1 MAQSYIPAGT
11 DVICTEMLSTLPS
24 QIITE
29 REAKVLYG
37 KESKALLNTCD
48 KNLSCQLQCRIK
60 VSYYEGLSSLLLG
73 LALGAAVVALTVLT
87 FGAGTAVVAAA
98 AITTGALGGAAIFYG
113 DKADKSRQA
122 PHECDSTKGGT
133 WELFHRKVYIEKA
146 NALLERS
153 FLTCQKGGVV
163 SLVMSH
169 EKALEL
175 SKKISDSNKKI
186 LELNY
191 YSNALQGFIGSVAN
205 AFKASGGWDVAGLII
220 SSGLAVY
227 DYVSGADE
235 NYRNK
240 NMQNQHE
247 YARKYLKGENAELE
261 ADGSI
266 LKPEMGRDAGVSGV
280 LTAGEASVGVI
291 GSNGE
296 VLKTLG
302 RWGGEEFFHGN
313 SVSRAF
319 WRVFAGRTAKN
330 VGKGMVSESIKG
342 LKDKTNLQKLGVGV
356 VASVISNAI
365 ELGMNKEENNLYRD
379 MLQIIRQ
386 SRKQSGNGINIQAHQ
401 L

>member
-24 QIITE
+24 QIVTE
-29 REAKVLYG
+29 RDAKVLYG
-37 KESKALLNTCD
+37 KENKALLNICD
-48 KNLSCQLQCRIK
+48 KKLTCQLKCRIK
-60 VSYYEGLSSLLLG
+60 VSYYEGLGSLLLG
-73 LALGAAVVALTVLT
+73 LTLGAAAVAFSVIT

-98 AITTGALGGAAIFYG
+98 VITTGALGGAAIFYSN
-113 DKADKSRQA
+113 KADDCRQA

-153 FLTCQKGGVV
+153 FLTCQKGGIV

-186 LELNY
+186 LELNL
-191 YSNALQGFIGSVAN
+191 YSNALQGLIGSGAN

-227 DYVSGADE
+227 DYVSGADD
-235 NYRNK
+235 NYRNQNMK
-240 NMQNQHE
+240 NQQE
-247 YARKYLKGENAELE
+247 YARKYLKGENADLE

-266 LKPEMGRDAGVSGV
+266 LKPEMARDAGVSGV

-302 RWGGEEFFHGN
+302 RWGGEEIFHGN
-313 SVSRAF
+313 NVSRAF
-319 WRVFAGRTAKN
+319 WKVFAGRTAKN
-330 VGKGMVSESIKG
+330 VGKGMVSESIKS
-342 LKDKTNLQKLGVGV
+342 LKDKTNLQKLGVGI
-356 VASVISNAI
+356 VAAVISNSI
-365 ELGMNKEENNLYRD
+365 EWGMNKEENDLYKEFIDKINDARGE
-379 MLQIIRQ
+379 
-386 SRKQSGNGINIQAHQ
+386 SKGGINIKAVGQ
-401 L
+401 

>member
-24 QIITE
+24 QIVTE

-48 KNLSCQLQCRIK
+48 KKLSCQLQCRIK

-98 AITTGALGGAAIFYG
+98 VLTTGALGGAAIFYG
-113 DKADKSRQA
+113 DKAHKSRQA
-122 PHECDSTKGGT
+122 PHECDSTQGGT
-133 WELFHRKVYIEKA
+133 WELYHSKVYIEKA

-153 FLTCQKGGVV
+153 FLTCKKGGVV

-191 YSNALQGFIGSVAN
+191 YSNASQGFIGSVAN
-205 AFKASGGWDVAGLII
+205 AFKASGGGDVAGLII
-220 SSGLAVY
+220 GSGLAVY
-227 DYVSGADE
+227 DYVSGADD
-235 NYRNK
+235 NYRNQNMK
-240 NMQNQHE
+240 NQQE
-247 YARKYLKGENAELE
+247 YAHKVLKGEKAELE

-266 LKPEMGRDAGVSGV
+266 LKPEMARDAGVSGV

-302 RWGGEEFFHGN
+302 RWGAEEVSQGN
-313 SVSRAF
+313 NVSRAF
-319 WRVFAGRTAKN
+319 WTVFAGRTAKN
-330 VGKGMVSESIKG
+330 VGKQMVSESIKG
-342 LKDKTNLQKLGVGV
+342 LMDKTNLQKFGMGI
-356 VASVISNAI
+356 VATVISNSI
-365 ELGMNKEENNLYRD
+365 EKMVNENEIALYAKTIDEIIKCRD
-379 MLQIIRQ
+379 SNVIKITV
-386 SRKQSGNGINIQAHQ
+386 QANE

>member
-24 QIITE
+24 QIVTE

-37 KESKALLNTCD
+37 KENKALLNICD
-48 KNLSCQLQCRIK
+48 KKLTCQLKCRIK
-60 VSYYEGLSSLLLG
+60 VSYYEGLGSLLFG
-73 LALGAAVVALTVLT
+73 LALGAAVVGLTVLT

-98 AITTGALGGAAIFYG
+98 AITTGALGGAAIFYSN
-113 DKADKSRQA
+113 KADDCRQA

-153 FLTCQKGGVV
+153 FLTCQKGGIV

-186 LELNY
+186 LELNL
-191 YSNALQGFIGSVAN
+191 YSNALQGFIGSGAN

-247 YARKYLKGENAELE
+247 YARKILKGEQAELE

-280 LTAGEASVGVI
+280 LTAGETSVGVI

-302 RWGGEEFFHGN
+302 RWGAEEVSQGN
-313 SVSRAF
+313 NVSRAF
-319 WRVFAGRTAKN
+319 WMVFAGRTAKN
-330 VGKGMVSESIKG
+330 VGKQMVSESIKG
-342 LKDKTNLQKLGVGV
+342 LKDKTNLQKLGVGI
-356 VASVISNAI
+356 VAAVISNSIEKAI
-365 ELGMNKEENNLYRD
+365 NENENTLYAKMIDEIIKSQDSNLTGITVQSNK
-379 MLQIIRQ
+379 
-386 SRKQSGNGINIQAHQ
+386 S
-401 L
+401 

>member
-1 MAQSYIPAGT
+1 MYHS
-11 DVICTEMLSTLPS
+11 
-24 QIITE
+24 
-29 REAKVLYG
+29 
-37 KESKALLNTCD
+37 
-48 KNLSCQLQCRIK
+48 
-60 VSYYEGLSSLLLG
+60 
-73 LALGAAVVALTVLT
+73 
-87 FGAGTAVVAAA
+87 
-98 AITTGALGGAAIFYG
+98 
-113 DKADKSRQA
+113 
-122 PHECDSTKGGT
+122 
-133 WELFHRKVYIEKA
+133 KVYIEKA

-191 YSNALQGFIGSVAN
+191 YSNASQGFIGSVAN
-205 AFKASGGWDVAGLII
+205 AFKASGAGDVAGLII
-220 SSGLAVY
+220 GSGLAVY

-247 YARKYLKGENAELE
+247 YARKILKGEQAELE

-302 RWGGEEFFHGN
+302 RWGAEEVSQGN
-313 SVSRAF
+313 NVSRAF
-319 WRVFAGRTAKN
+319 WRFFAGRTAKN
-330 VGKGMVSESIKG
+330 VGKQMVSESIKDII
-342 LKDKTNLQKLGVGV
+342 DKTNLQKLGVGV
-356 VASVISNAI
+356 VASMISNLI
-365 ELGMNKEENNLYRD
+365 ELSFNSDANNIYIDMIDEIKDVRIKNK
-379 MLQIIRQ
+379 
-386 SRKQSGNGINIQAHQ
+386 GQ
-401 L
+401 LNVYSDR

>member
-1 MAQSYIPAGT
+1 MYHS
-11 DVICTEMLSTLPS
+11 
-24 QIITE
+24 
-29 REAKVLYG
+29 
-37 KESKALLNTCD
+37 N
-48 KNLSCQLQCRIK
+48 
-60 VSYYEGLSSLLLG
+60 
-73 LALGAAVVALTVLT
+73 
-87 FGAGTAVVAAA
+87 
-98 AITTGALGGAAIFYG
+98 
-113 DKADKSRQA
+113 
-122 PHECDSTKGGT
+122 
-133 WELFHRKVYIEKA
+133 VYIEKA

-153 FLTCQKGGVV
+153 FLTCKKGGVV

-191 YSNALQGFIGSVAN
+191 YSNASQGFIGSVAN

-302 RWGGEEFFHGN
+302 RWGAEEVSQGN
-313 SVSRAF
+313 NVSRAF
-319 WRVFAGRTAKN
+319 WRVFAGRTAKS
-330 VGKGMVSESIKG
+330 VGKQMVSESIKG
-342 LKDKTNLQKLGVGV
+342 LKDKTNLQKLGVGFI
-356 VASVISNAI
+356 ASMISNSI
-365 ELGMNKEENNLYRD
+365 EWGMNEKENKLYEKMIKTID
-379 MLQIIRQ
+379 E
-386 SRKQSGNGINIQAHQ
+386 SRKQKVEGINIQACQ

>member
-24 QIITE
+24 QIVTE

-48 KNLSCQLQCRIK
+48 KKLSCQLQCRIK

-133 WELFHRKVYIEKA
+133 WELYHSKVYIEKA

-153 FLTCQKGGVV
+153 FLICKKGGVV

-191 YSNALQGFIGSVAN
+191 YSNASQGFIGSVAN
-205 AFKASGGWDVAGLII
+205 AFKASGAGDVAGLII
-220 SSGLAVY
+220 GSGLAVY

-235 NYRNK
+235 NYRNQNMK
-240 NMQNQHE
+240 NQQE
-247 YARKYLKGENAELE
+247 YARKKLKGEKAELE

-266 LKPEMGRDAGVSGV
+266 LKR
-280 LTAGEASVGVI
+280 VI

-302 RWGGEEFFHGN
+302 RWGAEEVSQGN
-313 SVSRAF
+313 NVSRAF
-319 WRVFAGRTAKN
+319 WMVFAGRTAKN
-330 VGKGMVSESIKG
+330 VGKQMVSESIKG
-342 LKDKTNLQKLGVGV
+342 IIDKTNLQKLGVGI
-356 VASVISNAI
+356 VAAVISNSIEKAI
-365 ELGMNKEENNLYRD
+365 NENENTLYAKMIDEIIKSQDSNLTGITVQSNK
-379 MLQIIRQ
+379 
-386 SRKQSGNGINIQAHQ
+386 S
-401 L
+401 

>member
-1 MAQSYIPAGT
+1 MYHS
-11 DVICTEMLSTLPS
+11 
-24 QIITE
+24 
-29 REAKVLYG
+29 
-37 KESKALLNTCD
+37 N
-48 KNLSCQLQCRIK
+48 
-60 VSYYEGLSSLLLG
+60 
-73 LALGAAVVALTVLT
+73 
-87 FGAGTAVVAAA
+87 
-98 AITTGALGGAAIFYG
+98 
-113 DKADKSRQA
+113 
-122 PHECDSTKGGT
+122 
-133 WELFHRKVYIEKA
+133 VYIEKA

-191 YSNALQGFIGSVAN
+191 YSNASQGFIGSVAN
-205 AFKASGGWDVAGLII
+205 AFKASGAGDVVGLII
-220 SSGLAVY
+220 GSGLAVY

-247 YARKYLKGENAELE
+247 YARKILKGEQAELE

-302 RWGGEEFFHGN
+302 RWGAEEVSQGN
-313 SVSRAF
+313 NVSRAF
-319 WRVFAGRTAKN
+319 WRFFAGRTAKN
-330 VGKGMVSESIKG
+330 VGKQMVSESIKDII
-342 LKDKTNLQKLGVGV
+342 DKTNLQKLGVGV
-356 VASVISNAI
+356 VASMISNLI
-365 ELGMNKEENNLYRD
+365 ELSFNSDANNIYIDMIDEIKDVRIKNK
-379 MLQIIRQ
+379 
-386 SRKQSGNGINIQAHQ
+386 GQ
-401 L
+401 LNVYSDR

>member
-24 QIITE
+24 QIVTE

-37 KESKALLNTCD
+37 KENKALLNICD
-48 KNLSCQLQCRIK
+48 KKLTCQLKCRIK
-60 VSYYEGLSSLLLG
+60 VSYYEGLGSLLLG
-73 LALGAAVVALTVLT
+73 LTLGAAAVAFSVIT

-98 AITTGALGGAAIFYG
+98 VITTGALGGAAIFYSN
-113 DKADKSRQA
+113 KADDCRQA

-153 FLTCQKGGVV
+153 FLTCQKGGIV

-186 LELNY
+186 LELNL
-191 YSNALQGFIGSVAN
+191 YSNALQGFIGSGAN

-235 NYRNK
+235 NYRNQNMK
-240 NMQNQHE
+240 NQQE
-247 YARKYLKGENAELE
+247 YANKVLKGEKADLE

-266 LKPEMGRDAGVSGV
+266 LKPEMGRDAGVSGI

-302 RWGGEEFFHGN
+302 RWGGEEIFHGN
-313 SVSRAF
+313 NVSRAF
-319 WRVFAGRTAKN
+319 WKVFAGRTAKN

-356 VASVISNAI
+356 VASMISNLI
-365 ELGMNKEENNLYRD
+365 ELSFNSDANNIYIDMIDEIKDVRIKNK
-379 MLQIIRQ
+379 
-386 SRKQSGNGINIQAHQ
+386 GQ
-401 L
+401 LNVYSDR

>member
-11 DVICTEMLSTLPS
+11 DVICTEMMSTLPS
-24 QIITE
+24 QIVTE
-29 REAKVLYG
+29 RKAKVLYG
-37 KESKALLNTCD
+37 KEKKALLNTCD
-48 KNLSCQLQCRIK
+48 KKLSCQLQCRIK
-60 VSYYEGLSSLLLG
+60 VSYYEGLSSLLAG

-87 FGAGTAVVAAA
+87 CGAGTAVVAAA
-98 AITTGALGGAAIFYG
+98 VITTGALGGSAIFYA
-113 DKADKSRQA
+113 DKANDSRHA

-146 NALLERS
+146 NAILERS

-227 DYVSGADE
+227 DYVSGADD
-235 NYRNK
+235 NYRNQNMK
-240 NMQNQHE
+240 NQQE
-247 YARKYLKGENAELE
+247 YAHKILKGEKADLE

-266 LKPEMGRDAGVSGV
+266 LKPEMARDAGVSGV
-280 LTAGEASVGVI
+280 LTAGEASIGVI

-302 RWGGEEFFHGN
+302 RWGAEEVSQGN
-313 SVSRAF
+313 NVSRAF

-330 VGKGMVSESIKG
+330 VGKEMVSESIKG

-356 VASVISNAI
+356 VAAVISNSIEKAI
-365 ELGMNKEENNLYRD
+365 NENENTLYAKMIDEIIKSQDSNLTGITVQSNK
-379 MLQIIRQ
+379 
-386 SRKQSGNGINIQAHQ
+386 S
-401 L
+401 

>member
-24 QIITE
+24 QIVTE

-37 KESKALLNTCD
+37 KENKALLNICD
-48 KNLSCQLQCRIK
+48 KKLTCQLKCRIK
-60 VSYYEGLSSLLLG
+60 VSYYEGLSSLLFG
-73 LALGAAVVALTVLT
+73 LTLGAAAVALSVIT
-87 FGAGTAVVAAA
+87 FGAATLVIAAA
-98 AITTGALGGAAIFYG
+98 VGTSCVLGGAAFFYSN
-113 DKADKSRQA
+113 KADDCRQA

-146 NALLERS
+146 NAILERS

-191 YSNALQGFIGSVAN
+191 YSNALQGFIGSGAN
-205 AFKASGGWDVAGLII
+205 AFKASGGWDVAGVII

-302 RWGGEEFFHGN
+302 RWGAEEVSQGN
-313 SVSRAF
+313 NVSRAF
-319 WRVFAGRTAKN
+319 WMVFAGRTAKN
-330 VGKGMVSESIKG
+330 VGKQMVSESIKG
-342 LKDKTNLQKLGVGV
+342 LKDKTNLQKLGVGFI
-356 VASVISNAI
+356 ASMISNSI
-365 ELGMNKEENNLYRD
+365 EWGMNEKENKLYEKMIKTID
-379 MLQIIRQ
+379 E
-386 SRKQSGNGINIQAHQ
+386 SRKQKVEGINIQACQ

>member
-1 MAQSYIPAGT
+1 
-11 DVICTEMLSTLPS
+11 
-24 QIITE
+24 
-29 REAKVLYG
+29 LYH
-37 KESKALLNTCD
+37 SN
-48 KNLSCQLQCRIK
+48 
-60 VSYYEGLSSLLLG
+60 
-73 LALGAAVVALTVLT
+73 
-87 FGAGTAVVAAA
+87 
-98 AITTGALGGAAIFYG
+98 
-113 DKADKSRQA
+113 
-122 PHECDSTKGGT
+122 
-133 WELFHRKVYIEKA
+133 VYIEKA

-153 FLTCQKGGVV
+153 FLTCKKGGVV

-191 YSNALQGFIGSVAN
+191 YSNASQGFIGSVAN
-205 AFKASGGWDVAGLII
+205 AFKASGGGDVAGLII
-220 SSGLAVY
+220 GSGLAVY

-247 YARKYLKGENAELE
+247 YARKILKGEQAELE

-302 RWGGEEFFHGN
+302 RWGAEEVSQGN
-313 SVSRAF
+313 NVSRAF
-319 WRVFAGRTAKN
+319 WMVFAGRTAKN
-330 VGKGMVSESIKG
+330 VGKQMVSESIKG
-342 LKDKTNLQKLGVGV
+342 LMDKTNLQKFGMGI
-356 VASVISNAI
+356 VATVISNSI
-365 ELGMNKEENNLYRD
+365 EKMVNENEIALYAKTIDEIIKCRD
-379 MLQIIRQ
+379 SNVIKITV
-386 SRKQSGNGINIQAHQ
+386 QANE

>member
-37 KESKALLNTCD
+37 KENKALLNICD
-48 KNLSCQLQCRIK
+48 KKLTCQLKCRIK
-60 VSYYEGLSSLLLG
+60 VSYYEGLGSLLFG
-73 LALGAAVVALTVLT
+73 LTLGAAAVAFSVIT
-87 FGAGTAVVAAA
+87 FGAATLVIAAA
-98 AITTGALGGAAIFYG
+98 VGTTCVLGGAAIFYSN
-113 DKADKSRQA
+113 KADDCRQA

-153 FLTCQKGGVV
+153 FLTCQKGGIV

-186 LELNY
+186 LELNL
-191 YSNALQGFIGSVAN
+191 YSNALQGFIGSGAN
-205 AFKASGGWDVAGLII
+205 AFKASSGWDVAGLII
-220 SSGLAVY
+220 GSGLAVY

-235 NYRNK
+235 NYRNQNMK
-240 NMQNQHE
+240 NQQE
-247 YARKYLKGENAELE
+247 YAHKVLKGEKADLE

-266 LKPEMGRDAGVSGV
+266 LKPEMARDAGVSGV

-302 RWGGEEFFHGN
+302 RWGAEEVSQGN
-313 SVSRAF
+313 NVSRAF

-330 VGKGMVSESIKG
+330 VGKQMVSESIKG
-342 LKDKTNLQKLGVGV
+342 IIDKTNLQKLGVGV
-356 VASVISNAI
+356 VAAVISNSI
-365 ELGMNKEENNLYRD
+365 EWGMNKEENDLYKEFIDKINDARGE
-379 MLQIIRQ
+379 
-386 SRKQSGNGINIQAHQ
+386 SKGGINIKAVGQ
-401 L
+401 

>member
-24 QIITE
+24 QIVTE

-37 KESKALLNTCD
+37 KENKALLNICD
-48 KNLSCQLQCRIK
+48 KKLTCQLKCRIK
-60 VSYYEGLSSLLLG
+60 VSYYEGLGSLLLG
-73 LALGAAVVALTVLT
+73 LTLGAAAVAFSVIT

-98 AITTGALGGAAIFYG
+98 VITTGALGGAAIFYSN
-113 DKADKSRQA
+113 KADDCRQA

-153 FLTCQKGGVV
+153 FLTCQKGGIV

-186 LELNY
+186 LELNL
-191 YSNALQGFIGSVAN
+191 YSNALQGFIGSGAN

-235 NYRNK
+235 NYRNQNMK
-240 NMQNQHE
+240 NQQE
-247 YARKYLKGENAELE
+247 YANKVLKGEKADLE

-302 RWGGEEFFHGN
+302 RWGGEEIFHGN
-313 SVSRAF
+313 NVSRAF
-319 WRVFAGRTAKN
+319 WKVFAGRTAKN

-356 VASVISNAI
+356 VASMISNLI
-365 ELGMNKEENNLYRD
+365 ELSFNSDANNIYIDMIDKIKDVRIKNK
-379 MLQIIRQ
+379 
-386 SRKQSGNGINIQAHQ
+386 GQ
-401 L
+401 LNVYSDR